1 MIKNLVSVVVTFAT
15 LVFCPLGRAQDQEP
29 TIDSAIAVARANMQA
44 DRTTL
49 ITAGMN
55 FNEKDGAV
63 FWPIYKQ
70 YEYERSKLDDRRVVV
85 IKEYTQKYPNLNDT
99 EAKAMAE
106 QMLGCD
112 AQLAELKKKYYKK
125 FNKVLPALTVTKFF
139 QLERRVD
146 LMMDM
151 QVEAS
156 LPPLTQARYAVQGG
170 SAAQPPQAVVAEP
183 PLQ

>member
-1 MIKNLVSVVVTFAT
+1 MIENFALLIVTFAMLT
-15 LVFCPLGRAQDQEP
+15 FCPLGRAQGQEP
-29 TIDSAIAVARANMQA
+29 TIDSTIAVVRANMQA

-55 FNEKDGAV
+55 FNDKDGAA

-70 YEYERSKLDDRRVVV
+70 YEYERSRLDDDRVAV
-85 IKEYTQKYPNLNDT
+85 IKEYTQKYPTLTDS

-106 QMLGCD
+106 KMLDCD
-112 AQLAELKKKYYKK
+112 SRLAELKKKYYKK

-151 QVEAS
+151 QVESS
-156 LPPLTQARYAVQGG
+156 LPPLTQAHYTVPGG
-170 SAAQPPQAVVAEP
+170 SVAESP
-183 PLQ
+183 EQ